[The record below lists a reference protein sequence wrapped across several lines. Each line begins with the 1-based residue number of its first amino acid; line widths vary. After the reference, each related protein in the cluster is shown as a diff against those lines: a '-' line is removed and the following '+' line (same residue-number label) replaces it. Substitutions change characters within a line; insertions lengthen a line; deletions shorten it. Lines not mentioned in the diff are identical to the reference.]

1 MNLFFLHTSRAACR
15 TVRASWTMILA
26 MGISYSNVRYENK
39 YTKPSSVLLLGL
51 VYLFS

>member
-1 MNLFFLHTSRAACR
+1 LISGAQWLEVIDAIEAVEATEVIEAA
-15 TVRASWTMILA
+15 V
-26 MGISYSNVRYENK
+26 NVHYKNK